1 MAAEQAKPV
10 KTCIF
15 MQKIRAGKQYA
26 YTYAIATHK
35 AESLPNWQVSILTAL
50 SVLIMI
56 NRPQLMK
63 HQATLKSDGAS
74 EKLKGKTV
82 LQEESQILSFQ
93 PNFKPNPENNPALKD
108 VKPSKKP
115 DNKSKRHLSA
125 YIQSVNKEK
134 SDPQSQSKAS
144 KQGNTKQSNNQTS
157 NQPSSQNYKHSQFL
171 MGLNNRIAK
180 TEAKLDS
187 LDLKLEQSLTQKIG
201 YKELGLTLAL
211 SLLIFTS
218 LGLVFTSAPNQ
229 KSSGLEFLDQLS
241 NLSTEKLQNLSQSL
255 SSALQPN
262 NSKQQDWLINTTD
275 SISNT
280 KYKWPL
286 ERKPKN
292 KQLNYN
298 TFKHGINLKAKL
310 GDPVVAIDSG
320 VVIFSDNSIAD
331 YGNLILI
338 QHDNDII
345 SVYGNNYSNY
355 VKKGQT
361 IRKGELI
368 AAVGETH
375 GNQPR
380 LYFELRYKGKAQD
393 PFLYYQ

>member
-1 MAAEQAKPV
+1 
-10 KTCIF
+10 
-15 MQKIRAGKQYA
+15 
-26 YTYAIATHK
+26 
-35 AESLPNWQVSILTAL
+35 
-50 SVLIMI
+50 MI
-56 NRPQLMK
+56 NRPQLIK

-74 EKLKGKTV
+74 EKLKGKTL

-108 VKPSKKP
+108 VKPNKKP
-115 DNKSKRHLSA
+115 NNKSKRHLSA

-171 MGLNNRIAK
+171 MGFNNRIAK

-229 KSSGLEFLDQLS
+229 KSNGLEFLDQLS
-241 NLSTEKLQNLSQSL
+241 NLSTEKLQNFSQSL

-286 ERKPKN
+286 ERKPKS

-298 TFKHGINLKAKL
+298 TFKHGINLQAKL

-368 AAVGETH
+368 AAVGEPH